1 MIDPPTTPEL
11 KRRFSPRGRKIFYGL
26 FVCGLLLALYS
37 LFIEPNRL
45 ILRETTIT
53 LPAWPEEF
61 KGLRIAV
68 FSDLHAGSPHITL
81 DKIRRVVEMTNA
93 SQPDLIL
100 LPGDF
105 VIQDVVGGKFIAPEV
120 FAMELKNLKAVNGV
134 FATLGNHDWWYN
146 AARIRQVLEKAG
158 IRVLENQTEKIE
170 RNGTI
175 IWLAG
180 LSDLWGGNPKIEDTL
195 KQITDNAPVIAIT
208 HNPDLFPAIPSR
220 IALTITGHSHGGQ
233 VALPLIGRPVVPSK
247 FGQRYAIGHIVEA
260 GKHLFVTSGIGTS
273 IFPVRFGVPP
283 EVSVLTIN

>member
-1 MIDPPTTPEL
+1 MTNPPTTPEG
-11 KRRFSPRGRKIFYGL
+11 KRRFWTRGRTIFYGL
-26 FVCGLLLALYS
+26 LGSGLLLALYS
-37 LFIEPNRL
+37 LLIEPNRL

-61 KGLRIAV
+61 EGLRIAV

-81 DKIRRVVEMTNA
+81 DKIRHVVEMTNA
-93 SQPDLIL
+93 AHPDLIL

-105 VIQDVVGGKFIAPEV
+105 VIQDVVGGTFIEPEV
-120 FAMELKNLKAVNGV
+120 FTAELKKLKARKGV

-146 AARIRQVLEKAG
+146 AARIGQALEKAG

-170 RNGTI
+170 LGGKA

-180 LSDLWGGNPKIEDTL
+180 FADLWEGNPKIEDTL
-195 KQITDNAPVIAIT
+195 KQVTDNAPVIAFT

-220 IALTITGHSHGGQ
+220 VALTIAGHSHGGQ
-233 VALPLIGRPVVPSK
+233 VVLPLIGRPIVPSK
-247 FGQRYAIGHIVEA
+247 FGQRYAFGHIVEE

-283 EVSVLTIN
+283 EVSLLTIN